1 MALFEID
8 PDQFEQLNSSISG
21 LSTNLAKWQ
30 AQQTATIESGFT
42 NLIAALTGADVAEVQ
57 RRIDAHTQAVKT
69 EADALESVNQSETQ
83 PSK

>member
-57 RRIDAHTQAVKT
+57 ERINTLTQAIKP
-69 EADALESVNQSETQ
+69 EADALETANQSETQ

>member
-8 PDQFEQLNSSISG
+8 PDQFQQLNASIG
-21 LSTNLAKWQ
+21 ELSNNIAKWQ

-57 RRIDAHTQAVKT
+57 QRINTLTQAIKP
-69 EADALESVNQSETQ
+69 EADALEGTAQSNQ